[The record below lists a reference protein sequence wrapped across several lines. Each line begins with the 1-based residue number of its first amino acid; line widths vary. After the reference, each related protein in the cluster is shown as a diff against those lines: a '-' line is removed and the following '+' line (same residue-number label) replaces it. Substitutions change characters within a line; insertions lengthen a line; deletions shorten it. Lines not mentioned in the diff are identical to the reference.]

1 MKRRIGSWAVALLAG
16 LTLAF
21 SCNKSDSADPV
32 DPLAAYLEQYQNIDR
47 HNVAAMDPFFVA
59 HRLDLYL
66 NNGATAALLAE
77 LFHQATITTEDN
89 GTYIVNYQPTAAP
102 EGDYLRYGKLIV
114 DTGGESLSAPGAI
127 WQVYTEQD
135 SLDYVMAPDEQEVI
149 DVRIA
154 PGDYTIEAL
163 AADRWRVVADELFLA
178 QVYTGGTA
186 LWSLDTEVNRVSG
199 GEGGHPAE
207 LRFTIEA
214 ADTPG
219 ANGGLSFGM
228 TNRYR
233 WQTPE
238 PVLFMPACGSG
249 STRSG
254 GLERVI
260 LMDSYGYH
268 GVDTVEVDFGREF
281 VCNPSFSLSAR
292 VDSVWT
298 TVHY

>member
-1 MKRRIGSWAVALLAG
+1 MKRRIGLWAVALLAG
-16 LTLAF
+16 LTLVP
-21 SCNKSDSADPV
+21 SCNKSDSAEPI
-32 DPLAAYLEQYQNIDR
+32 DPLSTPLESYRNINR

-66 NNGATAALLAE
+66 NNGATGALLTE
-77 LFHQATITTEDN
+77 LFHQATVTTEDN
-89 GTYIVNYQPTAAP
+89 RTYIVDYKPTAAP
-102 EGDYLRYGKLIV
+102 VDDYLRSGKLIV
-114 DTGGESLSAPGAI
+114 DTGGASLSSPGAI

-135 SLDYVMAPDEQEVI
+135 SLDYVMAPDEVEAI

-154 PGDYTIEAL
+154 RGDYTIEAL

-178 QVYTGGTA
+178 RVYSGGAA
-186 LWSLDTEVNRVSG
+186 LWSLDTEIARVRG

-207 LRFTIEA
+207 LRFTIKA
-214 ADTPG
+214 ADTP
-219 ANGGLSFGM
+219 ANGGLAFGM

-238 PVLFMPACGSG
+238 PVLYMPSCGPG

-254 GLERVI
+254 GMERVI
-260 LMDSYGYH
+260 RMDSYGYAA
-268 GVDTVEVDFGREF
+268 VDTVEVDFGREF